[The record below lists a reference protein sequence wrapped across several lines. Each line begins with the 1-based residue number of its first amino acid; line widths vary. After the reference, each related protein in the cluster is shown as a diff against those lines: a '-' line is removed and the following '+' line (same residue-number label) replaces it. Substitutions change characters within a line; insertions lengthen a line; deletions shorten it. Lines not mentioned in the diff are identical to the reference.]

1 MFGWYKTAYKKLS
14 EEQRQKLSDECHYI
28 CHNIHNPNLKRIV
41 FMKMRELLN
50 TYEFLA
56 ADADRMLTEV
66 EDIGIEQYVGS
77 NTEALLGIFHQFVM
91 QNRKVA
97 PDENQPIADMENS
110 TVPTQ
115 IQAPTITRRYSVE
128 WVDISE
134 EIYFVIRRNTSF
146 VLARLIRENDAKRV
160 FRIYKNGTVVT
171 KSVIMEKCDNNA
183 IAVLKE
189 HIDPARMQVV
199 LDRVLESQFKE
210 WNEQIARLKSKNIV
224 SAQGVVIG
232 YHYYQRINVCAIKSE
247 DENGYHLAIYD
258 KSDNCINN
266 DWYLEKTAKK
276 QIISII
282 R

>member
-1 MFGWYKTAYKKLS
+1 MFGWYKAEYKKLS
-14 EEQRQKLSDECHYI
+14 DEQKQKLSDECRYI
-28 CHNIHNPNLKRIV
+28 CQNIYNPNLKRIA

-50 TYEFLA
+50 AYPFLV

-66 EDIGIEQYVGS
+66 ENLGIEQYVGS

-91 QNRKVA
+91 KSRKVA
-97 PDENQPIADMENS
+97 PDENQSIANMENS

-160 FRIYKNGTVVT
+160 FRIYKNGNVVT
-171 KSVIMEKCDNNA
+171 NSVIMEKCDNNA
-183 IAVLKE
+183 IAMLKE

-224 SAQGVVIG
+224 SAQGAIIG
-232 YHYYQRINVCAIKSE
+232 YHYYQGINVCAIKAE

-258 KSDNCINN
+258 KNDNCINN
-266 DWYLEKTAKK
+266 DWYLEKIAKK
-276 QIISII
+276 QIVSII

>member
-1 MFGWYKTAYKKLS
+1 MFGWYKAEYKKLS
-14 EEQRQKLSDECHYI
+14 EEQRQTLSDECRYI
-28 CHNIHNPNLKRIV
+28 CQNIYNPNLKRIA

-50 TYEFLA
+50 TYEFLV

-66 EDIGIEQYVGS
+66 EDIGIEQYFGS
-77 NTEALLGIFHQFVM
+77 NTEALLGIFHQFVKKS
-91 QNRKVA
+91 RKVA
-97 PDENQPIADMENS
+97 PDENQSIANMENS

-128 WVDISE
+128 LVDISE

-146 VLARLIRENDAKRV
+146 VLARLIRENDAKRI
-160 FRIYKNGTVVT
+160 FRIYKNGNVVT
-171 KSVIMEKCDNNA
+171 NSVIMEKCDNNA
-183 IAVLKE
+183 IAMLKE

-199 LDRVLESQFKE
+199 LDRVVESQFKE

-224 SAQGVVIG
+224 SAQGAIIG
-232 YHYYQRINVCAIKSE
+232 YHYYQGINVCAIKGE

-258 KSDNCINN
+258 KNDNCINN
-266 DWYLEKTAKK
+266 DWYLEKIAKK
-276 QIISII
+276 QIVSII